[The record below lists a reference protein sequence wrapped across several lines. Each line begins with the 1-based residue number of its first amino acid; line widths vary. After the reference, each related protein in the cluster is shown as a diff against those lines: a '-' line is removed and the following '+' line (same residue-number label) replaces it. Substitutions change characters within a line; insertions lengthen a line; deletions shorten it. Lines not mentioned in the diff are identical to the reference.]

1 MRARLVVAIGICLP
15 ALVIGQSAAGA
26 QTTRSAEPGLAVA
39 APPPP
44 ARTAQQRRME
54 AVVRAWSK
62 RLNAGDN
69 AGVARLFTLPA
80 LLIQGPYAYRLKT
93 RAEIAEWHAGLPCSG
108 RILSISFR
116 GNQATAVFRLGD
128 RGRTACDAPG
138 TLAAARFKIVDGK
151 IAVWEQVAVPEQAGG
166 QPA

>member
-1 MRARLVVAIGICLP
+1 MRARLVVAIGICLA

-26 QTTRSAEPGLAVA
+26 QATRSAGPGLAV

-44 ARTAQQRRME
+44 ARAAQQRRME

-80 LLIQGPYAYRLKT
+80 LLIQGPYAYGLKT

-116 GNQATAVFRLGD
+116 GIQATAVFRLGD

-138 TLAAARFKIVDGK
+138 TLAAARFKIVNGK